1 VLEDTEILFR
11 QLRRKLD
18 GVTKAAHGT
27 RDWEKHDT
35 VRLLATLELPEET
48 VIDPEHW
55 DYEATFLKIAHL
67 KHALL
72 EALLHASPECSY
84 MHPVPECSKLCI
96 DPFVVAVSSLS
107 HPPSVASAYA
117 CVCVMP
123 GHGSQRR
130 R

>member
-27 RDWEKHDT
+27 RDWEKHNT

-72 EALLHASPECSY
+72 EALLHASRN
-84 MHPVPECSKLCI
+84 VPTCI
-96 DPFVVAVSSLS
+96 PSRNVPNSVSIPLLW
-107 HPPSVASAYA
+107 
-117 CVCVMP
+117 
-123 GHGSQRR
+123 R
-130 R
+130 